1 MIVPTIDVRCAYLVS
16 SISVASQLEI
26 WRRERVGL
34 YLCVN
39 GIGSVDTRG
48 VGGRVYAV
56 LIQYMPSRL
65 QLREKGYLLPVLTPS
80 RRIRVHRQEI
90 CYLATSG
97 QRWIGER

>member
-1 MIVPTIDVRCAYLVS
+1 MFVVHILCRRSPWRVS
-16 SISVASQLEI
+16 Q
-26 WRRERVGL
+26 RFGDDERVGL

-48 VGGRVYAV
+48 VGGRVYAA